1 MQSTTG
7 RYRAMLAVVGV
18 IALAVLGCAAALWP
32 RGELPKPAAGS
43 QADSTRLV
51 AATLTKVTRVDCPEA
66 DPGVPGSVCIKVTA
80 QLAGGRQVSFDTTDP
95 TGGMFRAGQR
105 VRLAVSE
112 QPGQPPYYNIQDPE
126 RGRPMLVL
134 VALFIGAVVAFGRWQ
149 GIRSL
154 VGLGLSFVVI
164 ISFVVPAILHGH
176 SPVLVAV
183 TGAMAIMLISL
194 YLSHGTGPKTT
205 AAVVGTALAL
215 GLTAA
220 LAIASVA
227 AAALTGLSDEALGA
241 NYVVGGLSLR
251 GLLLAGII
259 IGGLGVLDDVTM
271 SQASLVAEL
280 HQANPTAG
288 LAELVGGALRV
299 GRDHIAATVNT
310 LFLAYAGAAL
320 PLLILFVT
328 GQDSLGTV
336 ATTEIVAVE
345 VVRALCGSVGLI
357 AAVPLTTVLAA
368 LVAAEEPAPAPAQPA
383 AGAGPAPEVE
393 IAPPAEAAT
402 MQERSGWGLAR
413 GLSREQAALF
423 FCRVPAGHR
432 PHLSHALVDVDGGAW
447 LTAEELPAEAKT
459 AASQL
464 RQLAADAQR
473 GASWLQRARTKGLV
487 RLDLGRPEQLELL
500 CRYGPF
506 TTDAKVWVHGDPNP
520 VVETGDSFGDLP
532 RFTYRLDQAE
542 LERVRALL
550 AEAGLA
556 SSALVPRRL
565 HATRT

>member
-1 MQSTTG
+1 MEG

-18 IALAVLGCAAALWP
+18 IALAVLGCAVALWP
-32 RGELPKPAAGS
+32 RGELPRSGAGG

-51 AATLTKVTRVDCPEA
+51 SATLTKVARVDCPEA

-95 TGGMFRAGQR
+95 TGGMFRAGQQ
-105 VRLAVSE
+105 VRLVVRE
-112 QPGQPPYYNIQDPE
+112 QPGQPPYYNIQDLE
-126 RGRPMLVL
+126 RGRPLL
-134 VALFIGAVVAFGRWQ
+134 LLAALFVGAVVAFGRWQ
-149 GIRSL
+149 GVRSL

-164 ISFVVPAILHGH
+164 VSFVVPAILHGH

-183 TGAMAIMLISL
+183 TGAMAIMLVSL

-215 GLTAA
+215 GLTAL
-220 LAIASVA
+220 LAIAFVA
-227 AAALTGLSDEALGA
+227 AASLTGLASDEALSA
-241 NYVVGGLSLR
+241 NFAVGGLSLR

-271 SQASLVAEL
+271 SQASLVTEL
-280 HQANPTAG
+280 HAANPTAG
-288 LAELVGGALRV
+288 FAALVGAALRV

-320 PLLILFVT
+320 PALILFVT
-328 GQDSLGTV
+328 GQYSLGTV
-336 ATTEIVAVE
+336 VTAELVAVE

-368 LVAAEEPAPAPAQPA
+368 LVATEEPPPSPARPA
-383 AGAGPAPEVE
+383 AGARPAPEAE

-402 MQERSGWGLAR
+402 TRGRSGWGLAR
-413 GLSREQAALF
+413 GLSREQAALVF
-423 FCRVPAGHR
+423 DRVLVVHR

-447 LTAEELPAEAKT
+447 LTAEELPAATKT
-459 AASQL
+459 AAARL

-487 RLDLGRPEQLELL
+487 RLDLGHPEQLELL

-506 TTDAKVWVHGDPNP
+506 TTDAKVWVHDDPNP

-542 LERVRALL
+542 LERVQALL
-550 AEAGLA
+550 TEAGLA
-556 SSALVPRRL
+556 SSALVPRRP